1 MRGVTVMEVTGAVV
15 IFDKYH
21 EYKYKIS
28 SPRLTTNLPV
38 LKDGENNIE
47 DTSQEGQNSAEHLG
61 LVMSHKIFAVY

>member
-28 SPRLTTNLPV
+28 SRQLTIYEFA
-38 LKDGENNIE
+38 GIE
-47 DTSQEGQNSAEHLG
+47 RWRKQHRRHQSGGPELR
-61 LVMSHKIFAVY
+61 